1 MRPTVDEQLAGAL
14 RLLTSARA
22 DSSLAEETAE
32 LLANAQRLVHRVAGS
47 WDTALGFLLEDNAA
61 LQRFI
66 DGAGPT
72 EIDAV
77 PTVATAAER
86 NALLRQS
93 LAESIRTLPADDNR
107 RARLVDIGKYLQQRV
122 DSDPT

>member
-22 DSSLAEETAE
+22 DSSLTEETAE

-47 WDTALGFLLEDNAA
+47 WDTTLSFLLEDNAA

-72 EIDAV
+72 KIDAV

-93 LAESIRTLPADDNR
+93 LAESIRAMAADDGR
-107 RARLVDIGKYLQQRV
+107 RAGLVDIGKYLQQRA
-122 DSDPT
+122 DRDPT

>member
-22 DSSLAEETAE
+22 DTSLAVETAE

-47 WDTALGFLLEDNAA
+47 WDTALNFLLEDNAA
-61 LQRFI
+61 LQSLV
-66 DGAGPT
+66 DGARPT
-72 EIDAV
+72 ETDAA
-77 PTVATAAER
+77 PTVATAVEH
-86 NALLRQS
+86 NARLRQS
-93 LAESIRTLPADDNR
+93 LAESIRTMPADDAG

-122 DSDPT
+122 ESDPT